1 MTGSR
6 VTHFIHIVPV
16 VIDEHRGANLLAHLL
31 LRSRHTTYGI
41 TLHLLP
47 LLVPQIPNENVL
59 DQSGEVLAN
68 PAAGDALDALR
79 LNTTPFEDLVARRD
93 DVYVILCVELRQRF
107 ECPLHHGNLVDTLS
121 PLLLRSETT
130 DS

>member
-1 MTGSR
+1 MSTEAPIFS
-6 VTHFIHIVPV
+6 HISFFVLD
-16 VIDEHRGANLLAHLL
+16 I
-31 LRSRHTTYGI
+31 TTYGI

-93 DVYVILCVELRQRF
+93 DVYVILCIELRQRF

>member
-1 MTGSR
+1 MSTEAPIFS
-6 VTHFIHIVPV
+6 HISFFVLY
-16 VIDEHRGANLLAHLL
+16 I
-31 LRSRHTTYGI
+31 TTYGI

-79 LNTTPFEDLVARRD
+79 LNPTPFEDLVSRRD
-93 DVYVILCVELRQRF
+93 DVYVILELRQRF